1 MELFPRYFTHN
12 MLNNLKGKNI
22 ILASNSPRRHELLKG
37 LDLDFTVLTRPV
49 DEIYPDDLA
58 LEDIP
63 EFLAVKKANA
73 YQDLIDDNTIVITS
87 DTVVINE
94 DEVLEKPQDA
104 GDAARMLKAMS
115 GKQHLVVTGV
125 CILTAEKIHHFA
137 DHTKVKFTTLNDSE
151 IDYYVAKYKPYDKA
165 GAYGVQEWIG
175 YVGIERLNGSYYT
188 VMGLPVHKLYKALKE
203 LN

>member
-1 MELFPRYFTHN
+1 

-73 YQDLIDDNTIVITS
+73 YQDLIDENTIVITS

>member
-73 YQDLIDDNTIVITS
+73 YQDLIDENTIVITS